1 MRTGV
6 VDLLPALRRPAAGAA
21 LVAFVAGAF
30 AAVVPWLPAWALVAN
45 VDALGTAET
54 RTAAL
59 LLAHEA
65 SPLAWLVL
73 PAGTIA
79 AASAL
84 LLAFDV
90 PLPATEQV
98 AWAMALVLAGVTVLL
113 AVQSPGTVA
122 FAGDPLVDVLGRDTP
137 LPRGVVIELGV
148 RPARGLWILGAAGP
162 LVAVGTRLASRGG

>member
-1 MRTGV
+1 VRTGV

-21 LVAFVAGAF
+21 LLAFVAGVF
-30 AAVVPWLPAWALVAN
+30 AAVVPWLPAWVLVAQ
-45 VDALGTAET
+45 VDVLGTSET

-65 SPLAWLVL
+65 SPLAWVAL
-73 PAGTIA
+73 PAGALA
-79 AASAL
+79 AGGAL

-98 AWAMALVLAGVTVLL
+98 AWGMALLLAVAAVLL
-113 AVQSPGTVA
+113 ALQSPGTAA

-162 LVAVGTRLASRGG
+162 LVALGTRLAVRNG